1 MSKHAKFDAIKQK
14 GSYTDRKLY
23 HLFVTIIIATVIAIA
38 IFLFVAWYNAETAQR
53 SQPEI
58 VSTITNKPQGY
69 NFDKLR
75 GTYPDIIGWLDV
87 PNTNIAMPIVQHP
100 DYDYYYLNHNATGA
114 FDQNGAAFI
123 EKKNNSQFEDPVT
136 MIYGHNMND
145 NSMFSSE
152 HYFEN
157 PQFFNENEKFY
168 VYKPGHKLT
177 YTVVSAYS
185 YDDRHILN
193 SFDFTNPSVRLQY
206 FATVQ
211 NPASMLRNVRSGV
224 TLDENSKIV
233 QLSTC
238 MSDPNLANQRYLVTG
253 VLSND
258 EETT

>member
-1 MSKHAKFDAIKQK
+1 MSKHAKIDAVKQK
-14 GSYTDRKLY
+14 DSYADRR
-23 HLFVTIIIATVIAIA
+23 LFYVFVSIIIVTVLGVA
-38 IFLFVAWYNAETAQR
+38 IFLFIAWYNSETTQK

-69 NFDKLR
+69 NFNKLKL
-75 GTYPDIIGWLDV
+75 TYPDIVAWLDV
-87 PNTNIAMPIVQHP
+87 PNTNIALPIVQHP
-100 DYDYYYLNHNATGA
+100 ELDYYYLNHNATSA
-114 FDQNGAAFI
+114 FDAKGAAYI
-123 EKKNNSQFEDPVT
+123 EKKNSSNFEDPVT
-136 MIYGHNMND
+136 LVYGHNMRD
-145 NSMFSSE
+145 DSMFSTE

-157 PQFFNENEKFY
+157 SQFFNDNDKFY

-206 FATVQ
+206 FNSVQ
-211 NPASMLRNVRSGV
+211 NPSSILKNVRSGV
-224 TLDENSKIV
+224 VLDENSKLV

-238 MSDPNLANQRYLVTG
+238 MSDPKLSNQRYLVTG